1 MAFDGIS
8 PGSGPLSI
16 QVRSDHAIPSN
27 GKNGNL
33 ALKKSQDDVQ
43 FSDKS
48 QEFLRIRRL
57 VDSLPD
63 FRIERVNQ
71 LAKTIDE
78 GTYEV
83 SSIRIAD
90 AIIRKNLIDFER

>member
-16 QVRSDHAIPSN
+16 QIRSDHTIPSN

-33 ALKKSQDDVQ
+33 ALKKSQDNVE

-57 VDSLPD
+57 VKSLPD
-63 FRIERVNQ
+63 FRLERVDQ
-71 LAKTIDE
+71 LAKAVNE
-78 GTYEV
+78 GTYKV
-83 SSIRIAD
+83 SSIQIAD
-90 AIIRKNLIDFER
+90 AIIRKNLIDFEK

>member
-1 MAFDGIS
+1 MAFDWIS
-8 PGSGPLSI
+8 PGFGPRSI
-16 QVRSDHAIPSN
+16 QFRSDQTISSN

-33 ALKKSQDDVQ
+33 ALKKSQDNVE

-57 VDSLPD
+57 VESLPD
-63 FRIERVNQ
+63 FRLERVDQ
-71 LAKTIDE
+71 LAKAVNE

-90 AIIRKNLIDFER
+90 AIIRKNLIDFEK